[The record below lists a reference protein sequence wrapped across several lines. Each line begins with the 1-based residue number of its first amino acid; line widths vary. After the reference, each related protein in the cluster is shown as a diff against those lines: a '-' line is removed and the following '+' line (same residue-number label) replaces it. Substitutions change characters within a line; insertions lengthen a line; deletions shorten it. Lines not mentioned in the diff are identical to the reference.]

1 MAVAS
6 TMGAKMSASSDQ
18 AIFYVIQSFSF
29 QGGRLQMDQPL
40 EARSEAAALRTAE
53 RLARRKPSVVVL
65 ARSGT
70 IATGEFDEP
79 VIVKSYGSI
88 EGLDDLPF

>member
-1 MAVAS
+1 
-6 TMGAKMSASSDQ
+6 MSAGSER
-18 AIFYVIQSFSF
+18 AMFYVIQSFSV

-53 RLARRKPSVVVL
+53 RLAKRKPSVVVL

-70 IATGEFDEP
+70 LATGEFDEP
-79 VIVKSYGSI
+79 VILRSYGSI
-88 EGLDDLPF
+88 EGPDDLPF